1 MKHEYEHTNNIPIMK
16 ERTEKY
22 VDMLLYFEGH
32 HEDMKEDDDFY
43 GEFINKVVDL
53 MGIDLEI
60 LWGDYPMTED
70 TFYLLL
76 FIYLWDKLGFDID
89 EWLEMIRS

>member
-1 MKHEYEHTNNIPIMK
+1 MKHEYEQTNNIPIMK

-22 VDMLLYFEGH
+22 VDMLLYFEKH
-32 HEDMKEDDDFY
+32 YEDMNEDDIFY
-43 GEFINKVVDL
+43 GEFINKVVPL
-53 MGIDLEI
+53 MSIDLEI
-60 LWGDYPMTED
+60 IREDYPMTEN